1 MLEDLWLIAY
11 ITLVLVAFCSM
22 AASLYYLFRVYLEME
37 SRKRQLA
44 NFIPFLIGVAP
55 GFLTPAGQQFRN
67 KSMKLFMVA
76 TGCGGLDLIVLFLHD
91 SV

>member
-1 MLEDLWLIAY
+1 MLENLWLIAY

-22 AASLYYLFRVYLEME
+22 AASLYYLFRMYLEIE

-55 GFLTPAGQQFRN
+55 GFLTPTGQVFRN
-67 KSMKLFMVA
+67 KFLKLFMVA
-76 TGCGGLDLIVLFLHD
+76 AGCGGLALIVLLLHD